1 MRKTERERDAAFAW
15 QVFRDAVYAT
25 LSLATT
31 DGKPYAVP
39 VNAVTDGKAFYFHC
53 GKEGEKMDILKQNP
67 AVCLSAV
74 SYAAIVPEQLTT
86 LYRSA
91 VVKGNAQIVTDNA
104 EKAYALRLI
113 TEFYAPEQVAM
124 LDTQGSCAQRA
135 QIVKIVPAEITGKE
149 KESD

>member
-1 MRKTERERDAAFAW
+1 MRKTERARDAAFAM
-15 QVFRDAVYAT
+15 QVFRDSTYVT
-25 LSLATT
+25 LSLVTP

-39 VNAVTDGKAFYFHC
+39 VNAVTDGQAFYFHC
-53 GKEGEKMDILKQNP
+53 AGEGAKLDILRHNP

-91 VVKGNAQIVTDNA
+91 VVKGTAEILTDLS

-113 TEFYAPEQVAM
+113 TAFYASDYVAM
-124 LDTQGSCAQRA
+124 LDTRADCAQRA
-135 QIVKIVPAEITGKE
+135 AIVKITPAEITGKE
-149 KESD
+149 GLD

>member
-1 MRKTERERDAAFAW
+1 MRKTERARDAAFALR
-15 QVFRDAVYAT
+15 VFRDATYVT
-25 LSLATT
+25 LSLVTP

-39 VNAVTDGKAFYFHC
+39 VNAVTDGEVFYFHC
-53 GKEGEKMDILKQNP
+53 AGAGEKLDILQKNP

-74 SYAAIVPEQLTT
+74 SYAAIVPEKLTT

-91 VVKGNAQIVTDNA
+91 VVKGTAEILTDLS
-104 EKAYALRLI
+104 EKAHALRLI